1 MLNLI
6 CFIRQFFVLQKS
18 VLNEIKYLYK
28 KWYIW
33 TNNIEKTTVIKR
45 NTYNKKRIMVKMHKK
60 SKKV

>member
-33 TNNIEKTTVIKR
+33 TNNIEK
-45 NTYNKKRIMVKMHKK
+45 NNSY
-60 SKKV
+60 